1 MVRLRYFALLWLA
14 AGLFSLSPQ
23 ARAQGVRVFAM
34 ASGTYLFSENSFAVN
49 SNPFQSN
56 YAKGGKFI
64 FGGEYM
70 HWKLLGLEFAYA
82 TGHNNL
88 RITDLK
94 EIPPEEVGYGVGIQ
108 RFNANLAVH
117 SPVELGRIRPY
128 ATAGI
133 DFTRFGPTSD
143 AKSLALTQGFA
154 GQPAALENSNK
165 PGINFGVGLDWK
177 FMPALAVRL
186 DLRNHFMGTPS
197 FGLPTSSTI
206 GAAFPVS
213 GSAHNLEIS
222 IGVSL
227 NIGIGQ

>member
-14 AGLFSLSPQ
+14 AGLFGLSPQ
-23 ARAQGVRVFAM
+23 ARAQGIRVFAM
-34 ASGTYLFSENSFAVN
+34 ASGTYLFSENSFAVD
-49 SNPFQSN
+49 SDPFQSN
-56 YAKGGKFI
+56 YAKGGKII

-70 HWKLLGLEFAYA
+70 LSSLLGLEFAYA

-94 EIPPEEVGYGVGIQ
+94 EIPPEEVGYGVLVR

-117 SPVELGRIRPY
+117 SPVELGGIRPY

-143 AKSLALTQGFA
+143 AKNLARTQGFA
-154 GQPAALENSNK
+154 GQSAALENSNK
-165 PGINFGVGLDWK
+165 PGVNFGVGLDWK
-177 FMPALAVRL
+177 FLPALAARL
-186 DLRNHFMGTPS
+186 DFRNHFMGTPS
-197 FGLPTSSTI
+197 FGLPTSATI

-222 IGVSL
+222 LGL
-227 NIGIGQ
+227 NLHLGK